1 VQQRLV
7 LSSHLIQ
14 NYIMSATIKKI
25 LLSALLLL
33 TVVFRASSPAAD
45 ALTLINPSP
54 VEPYKQLMYA
64 IGFVETMNDTMAYNP
79 LEEATG
85 IFQIRPIRL
94 QDYNNRTGSKY
105 KMDDLFKYE
114 VSERIFLYFADQIG
128 PYDLEQIARRWNG
141 SGNMTTF
148 YWNRIKEFL

>member
-1 VQQRLV
+1 MPP
-7 LSSHLIQ
+7 I
-14 NYIMSATIKKI
+14 IKKI

-33 TVVFRASSPAAD
+33 SVVFRASSPAAD
-45 ALTLINPSP
+45 AITLFYPSP
-54 VEPYKQLMYA
+54 VEPYKQLIYA
-64 IGFVETMNDTMAYNP
+64 IGFVETMNDTLAYNP

-105 KMDDLFKYE
+105 KMDDLFEYE
-114 VSERIFLYFADQIG
+114 VSEKIFLYFADQIG

>member
-1 VQQRLV
+1 
-7 LSSHLIQ
+7 
-14 NYIMSATIKKI
+14 MPATTKKI
-25 LLSALLLL
+25 FLSILLFIS
-33 TVVFRASSPAAD
+33 VVFRASSPAAD
-45 ALTLINPSP
+45 AITLFDPSP
-54 VEPYKQLMYA
+54 VEPYKQLIYA
-64 IGFVETMNDTMAYNP
+64 IGFVETMNDTLAYNP

-94 QDYNNRTGSKY
+94 QDYNNRTGNKY
-105 KMDDLFKYE
+105 KMSDLFDYE

>member
-1 VQQRLV
+1 
-7 LSSHLIQ
+7 
-14 NYIMSATIKKI
+14 MPATIKKI
-25 LLSALLLL
+25 VLSALLLL
-33 TVVFRASSPAAD
+33 TVVFRASSPAAN
-45 ALTLINPSP
+45 AITLFDPPP
-54 VEPYKQLMYA
+54 VEPYKQLIYA
-64 IGFVETMNDTMAYNP
+64 IGFVETMNDTAAYNP

-105 KMDDLFKYE
+105 KMDDLFNYE

>member
-1 VQQRLV
+1 
-7 LSSHLIQ
+7 
-14 NYIMSATIKKI
+14 MPAKIKKI
-25 LLSALLLL
+25 ALSALLLL
-33 TVVFRASSPAAD
+33 SVVFRASSPTAD
-45 ALTLINPSP
+45 AIILFDPSP
-54 VEPYKQLMYA
+54 VEPYKQLIYA

-105 KMDDLFKYE
+105 QMNDLFNYE

-128 PYDLEQIARRWNG
+128 PYDMEQIARRWNG
-141 SGNMTTF
+141 SGHMTTF
-148 YWNRIKEFL
+148 YWNRIKEYL

>member
-1 VQQRLV
+1 MPA
-7 LSSHLIQ
+7 S
-14 NYIMSATIKKI
+14 IKKI
-25 LLSALLLL
+25 LLSTLLLL
-33 TVVFRASSPAAD
+33 TVVFRASSPD
-45 ALTLINPSP
+45 LGGIVLYGLSP
-54 VEPYKQLMYA
+54 VKPYKQLMYA

-79 LEEATG
+79 REEATG

-105 KMDDLFKYE
+105 KMKDLFDYE

-128 PYDLEQIARRWNG
+128 PYDMEQIARRWNG
-141 SGNMTTF
+141 SGHMTTF